1 MAEENISDAQRK
13 LTEAMQQQALDY
25 ARYGQMQ
32 VTTSDQL
39 RDAQVQAA
47 TGMKNYTAA
56 SGMAGKAIG
65 ALAGAGVA
73 AAAEMYKGKKGM
85 GAFNS
90 SLDSLSEAATLAG
103 AALTLLLPGGII
115 MKAVIGGLTM
125 AATAAIAYTKAA
137 NDMADK
143 LYKSY
148 SGLQQSG
155 AAASDGMTGVFE
167 DAKKLGLS
175 MDQLDSMVSLVAA
188 NSRDLAAFSGSA
200 VQGRKQ
206 LANMGQSLKG
216 TAEEFYKMGMSQEM
230 VNEGLANYMRLQ
242 VRQGRTQTMSTD
254 QLAASARNYIMEQD
268 KLAQITGLNAK
279 AQQDIKEAALNEE
292 QFLAKTMEMRSKGQ
306 NAAADELETFN
317 VLVTS
322 MGENVAKGI
331 RASVNGNLLDEAAQK
346 LNFAAAGKQNEII
359 RKIQSGQMSAAQGA
373 QQLAIVL
380 GKYAK
385 GTGQALGQIQAGET
399 VGVPLAEANR
409 AGLMAQNDFVKES
422 AKAAEELEK
431 RRKGQGDDLLD
442 AQGNTIKTQRDINEK
457 LERAVLK
464 GIPGAQ
470 ANMAKLSVATE
481 FLADQFANL
490 TDVLER
496 IPGMGR
502 KKDLVAEKSKEI
514 SGTEQKLAD
523 AKAAQKTAKTPEE
536 KITADREEK
545 FYKEKLEL
553 LKQEKIVVQTEQ
565 TLSAAKEVVMKRA
578 QDEIDIAQALY
589 DKQMETATWD
599 QKYLKINQDASQ
611 KEARA
616 RLLAAQERKAEL
628 NALKDVQDAAT
639 KEQLAKK
646 SGAAAPTSPAA
657 PAAPTSPAAPAA
669 AAPSAPATPAAPA
682 AATDK
687 SLAFTGAS
695 GSKSNFEQLN
705 PAVKDRVTAAA
716 EQFNE
721 ATGKKIT
728 VNSAKRDPADQ
739 ARLYKETVDAGRPG
753 IGPNGMAVAKPGRSK
768 HEQGLAIDIQNY
780 RDPAAVSA
788 MNSKGLSQTVP
799 KDPVH
804 FEIPS
809 AEEGGIVSGPA
820 SGYQTTMHGT
830 EAVIP
835 MQNNSGDFVKMFETM
850 AVQSSRMADMLE
862 TLVRAQQAGN
872 DISTKILRQQ
882 A

>member
-1 MAEENISDAQRK
+1 MSEENISDAQRK

-47 TGMKNYTAA
+47 TGMRNFTAA
-56 SGMAGKAIG
+56 GGMAGKAIG

-103 AALTLLLPGGII
+103 AALTLLMPGGII

-137 NDMADK
+137 NDMSDK

-148 SGLQQSG
+148 SGLQQAGG
-155 AAASDGMTGVFE
+155 AAADGMTGVFE

-188 NSRDLAAFSGSA
+188 NSQDLAAFSGS
-200 VQGRKQ
+200 VSQGRKQ

-230 VNEGLANYMRLQ
+230 VNEGLANYLRVQ
-242 VRQGRTQTMSTD
+242 TRNGRAQTMNTD

-279 AQQDIKEAALNEE
+279 QQQDIRESALNEE
-292 QFLAKTMEMRSKGQ
+292 QFLAKTMDMRARGQ
-306 NAAADELETFN
+306 NKAADEMETFN

-322 MGENVAKGI
+322 MGEGVAKGI
-331 RASVNGNLLDEAAQK
+331 RASVNGNLMDEAAQK
-346 LNFAAAGKQNEII
+346 LNFSAAGKQNEII

-373 QQLAIVL
+373 QELAKAL
-380 GKYAK
+380 GKYAT
-385 GTGQALGQIQAGET
+385 GTGRALGTIQAGET
-399 VGVPLAEANR
+399 VGIKLSEAERARRLADNNFEE
-409 AGLMAQNDFVKES
+409 Q
-422 AKAAEELEK
+422 AADAAADLEK
-431 RRKGQGDDLLD
+431 RRKGAGDKLVD
-442 AQGNTIKTQRDINEK
+442 AQGNLIKGQRDINEK
-457 LERAVLK
+457 LERDVLK
-464 GIPGAQ
+464 GIPNAQ
-470 ANMAKLSVATE
+470 ANMARLANVTDT
-481 FLADQFANL
+481 LADGFTTL
-490 TDVLER
+490 TNGINRLLKLIGLGEKEPAKPKEMTKSETAAAAATSDKRNTAKPLQDKVDMMAKELDADEKALKDAKRAGKFGDELKPLEEK
-496 IPGMGR
+496 ILKN
-502 KKDLVAEKSKEI
+502 KKEYDIAAKQLLAAEKEI
-514 SGTEQKLAD
+514 AQAALEEQKLRHKQTLDRRKLARLEQDNLND
-523 AKAAQKTAKTPEE
+523 AEAIRDFNEE
-536 KITADREEK
+536 KANLVKAGKDTSSVDKKIKQRQNNIAGRSAEVGQLQTD
-545 FYKEKLEL
+545 
-553 LKQEKIVVQTEQ
+553 LK
-565 TLSAAKEVVMKRA
+565 
-578 QDEIDIAQALY
+578 
-589 DKQMETATWD
+589 
-599 QKYLKINQDASQ
+599 
-611 KEARA
+611 
-616 RLLAAQERKAEL
+616 
-628 NALKDVQDAAT
+628 
-639 KEQLAKK
+639 
-646 SGAAAPTSPAA
+646 TS
-657 PAAPTSPAAPAA
+657 TVG
-669 AAPSAPATPAAPA
+669 
-682 AATDK
+682 ATDK

-705 PAVKDRVTAAA
+705 PVVKDKVVAASQQYNA
-716 EQFNE
+716 D
-721 ATGKKIT
+721 TGNKIT
-728 VNSAKRDPADQ
+728 VNSAKRDSADQ
-739 ARLYKETVDAGRPG
+739 QRLWDESKQAGREG
-753 IGPNGMAVAKPGRSK
+753 KTESGMPIAKPGTSK

-780 RDPAAVSA
+780 NDPAAVSA
-788 MNSKGLSQTVP
+788 MNRQGLKQTVP
-799 KDPVH
+799 NDPVH

-850 AVQSSRMADMLE
+850 AAQSSRMADMLE
-862 TLVRAQQAGN
+862 TLVRAQQTGN

>member
-1 MAEENISDAQRK
+1 MADENISDVQRQ
-13 LTEAMQQQALDY
+13 LTQAMQQQADDY

-32 VTTSDQL
+32 TSTSEKL
-39 RDAQVQAA
+39 KDAQMAVA
-47 TGMKNYTAA
+47 TGFKGMRPILGYT
-56 SGMAGKAIG
+56 GQVLGT
-65 ALAGAGVA
+65 LAGAA
-73 AAAEMYKGKKGM
+73 TASAAEMYKGAKGQA
-85 GAFNS
+85 AFNS
-90 SLDSLSEAATLAG
+90 SLDEISTAVGIASAAIIALVGGPLGMLAG
-103 AALTLLLPGGII
+103 
-115 MKAVIGGLTM
+115 GLGM
-125 AATAAIAYTKAA
+125 AAMGAIAYTKAA
-137 NDMADK
+137 NNMADK

-175 MDQLDSMVSLVAA
+175 MDQLDSLVSLVAA

-230 VNEGLANYMRLQ
+230 VNEGLTNYMRLQ
-242 VRQGRTQTMSTD
+242 VRQGRTQTMTTD
-254 QLAASARNYIMEQD
+254 QLAFSARNYIMEQD

-279 AQQDIKEAALNEE
+279 AQQDIREAALNEE
-292 QFLAKTMEMRSKGQ
+292 QFLAKTMQMRANNQG
-306 NAAADELETFN
+306 AAADELETFN

-373 QQLAIVL
+373 QELAKAL

-385 GTGQALGQIQAGET
+385 GTGQALGMMQAGET

-409 AGLMAQNDFVKES
+409 AGLMATNDFVKES
-422 AKAAEELEK
+422 AIAAKELEK
-431 RRKGQGDDLLD
+431 RRKGQGDELLN

-481 FLADQFANL
+481 FLADAFTML
-490 TDVLER
+490 TDVLLSL
-496 IPGMGR
+496 PGMGR
-502 KKDLVAEKSKEI
+502 KKDKVAEKSKEI
-514 SGTEQKLAD
+514 SSAEEKFAAAT
-523 AKAAQKTAKTPEE
+523 AAQKTAKTPEE
-536 KITADREEK
+536 KIAADREEK

-553 LKQEKIVVQTEQ
+553 LKQEKIVVQGEQ
-565 TLSAAKEVVMKRA
+565 NLADAKAAVIKRS
-578 QDEIDIAQALY
+578 QDELDLAEAAY
-589 DKQMETATWD
+589 EKQLETATWE
-599 QKYLKINQDASQ
+599 QKYLFRNEDAVM
-611 KEARA
+611 KAARE
-616 RLLAAQERKAEL
+616 RAQT
-628 NALKDVQDAAT
+628 ALKRKNQLETNDSAEQKAAV

-646 SGAAAPTSPAA
+646 SGAAAPATPAT
-657 PAAPTSPAAPAA
+657 PAAA
-669 AAPSAPATPAAPA
+669 AAPSAPATPA

-705 PAVKDRVTAAA
+705 PAIKDRVTAAA
-716 EQFNE
+716 QQYNE
-721 ATGKKIT
+721 DTGKKIT
-728 VNSAKRDPADQ
+728 VNSAKRDSDKQ
-739 ARLYKETVDAGRPG
+739 QKLYDDWVRGGKKGARVAAPG
-753 IGPNGMAVAKPGRSK
+753 KSLHEKGM
-768 HEQGLAIDIQNY
+768 AIDIQNY
-780 RDPAAVSA
+780 NDPAAVSA
-788 MNSKGLSQTVP
+788 MNRQGLKQTVMP
-799 KDPVH
+799 DDPVH
-804 FEIPS
+804 FAIPS
-809 AEEGGIVSGPA
+809 AEEGAIVSGPE
-820 SGYQTTMHGT
+820 SGYNAKLHGT

-835 MQNNSGDFVKMFETM
+835 MQNNSGDFVKMFEVM
-850 AVQSSRMADMLE
+850 ATQSGRMADMLE
-862 TLVRAQQAGN
+862 TLVRAQRDGN

>member
-1 MAEENISDAQRK
+1 MSEENISDAQRK
-13 LTEAMQQQALDY
+13 LTEAMQQQANDY
-25 ARYGQMQ
+25 ARFGQMQ
-32 VTTSDQL
+32 VSTADQL
-39 RDAQVQAA
+39 MDAQVQAA
-47 TGMKNYTAA
+47 TGMRNFTAA
-56 SGMAGKAIG
+56 GGMAGKAIG
-65 ALAGAGVA
+65 AVAGAGVA
-73 AAAEMYKGKKGM
+73 AAAAMYQGKKGM

-103 AALTLLLPGGII
+103 AALTLLIPGGPII
-115 MKAVIGGLTM
+115 KAVVAGLTM

-148 SGLQQSG
+148 SGLQQAG

-175 MDQLDSMVSLVAA
+175 MDQLDSLVSLVAT

-206 LANMGQSLKG
+206 LANMGQSLKS

-230 VNEGLANYMRLQ
+230 VNEGLTNYMRLQ
-242 VRQGRTQTMSTD
+242 VRQGRTQTMTTD
-254 QLAASARNYIMEQD
+254 QLAASAKNYIMEQD
-268 KLAQITGLNAK
+268 KLAQMTGLNAK
-279 AQQDIKEAALNEE
+279 AQQDIRESALNEE
-292 QFLAKTMEMRSKGQ
+292 QFLAKISDMRSKNQ
-306 NAAADELETFN
+306 NKQADEMETFN

-322 MGENVAKGI
+322 MGEGVAKGI
-331 RASVNGNLLDEAAQK
+331 RASVNGNLMDEDARK
-346 LNFAAAGKQNEII
+346 LNFSAAGKQNEII

-373 QQLAIVL
+373 QELAKAL
-380 GKYAK
+380 GKYAT
-385 GTGQALGQIQAGET
+385 GTGRSLGMIQAGET
-399 VGVPLAEANR
+399 VGIKLSEAERARRLADNNFEKQA
-409 AGLMAQNDFVKES
+409 AD
-422 AKAAEELEK
+422 AAEELEK
-431 RRKGQGDDLLD
+431 RRKGQGDDLTN

-470 ANMAKLSVATE
+470 LNMAKLSVATE

-523 AKAAQKTAKTPEE
+523 ATAAQKTAKTPEE

-578 QDEIDIAQALY
+578 EDEIDIAQALY

-646 SGAAAPTSPAA
+646 SGAAAPTSPTT
-657 PAAPTSPAAPAA
+657 PAAAGAAA
-669 AAPSAPATPAAPA
+669 AAPSAAAK
-682 AATDK
+682 DK

-705 PAVKDRVTAAA
+705 PAVKDKVVAAA
-716 EQFNE
+716 QEYNE
-721 ATGKKIT
+721 DTGNKIV
-728 VNSAKRDPADQ
+728 VNSAKRDSADQ
-739 ARLYKETVDAGRPG
+739 QRLWDESKKAGREG
-753 IGPNGMAVAKPGRSK
+753 RTKSGMPIAKPGTSK
-768 HEQGLAIDIQNY
+768 HEKGQAIDIQNFED
-780 RDPAAVSA
+780 RAAVAA
-788 MNSKGLSQTVP
+788 MNRQGLKQTVMP
-799 KDPVH
+799 DDPVH

-850 AVQSSRMADMLE
+850 AAQSSRMADMLE
-862 TLVRAQQAGN
+862 TLVRAQRDGN